1 MIGEGL
7 FSDVLLLIV
16 VFAVAMI
23 AFIRALFY
31 WKRGKGPGTHAGSV
45 CSVGLCDRVIL
56 VVDCRHDF
64 IKTDYSDLVI
74 CRKTGRWDSSR

>member
-31 WKRGKGPGTHAGSV
+31 WKRGNGAK
-45 CSVGLCDRVIL
+45 DRVLML
-56 VVDCRHDF
+56 VLFAVSAYATVSFWLLIADM
-64 IKTDYSDLVI
+64 IS
-74 CRKTGRWDSSR
+74 